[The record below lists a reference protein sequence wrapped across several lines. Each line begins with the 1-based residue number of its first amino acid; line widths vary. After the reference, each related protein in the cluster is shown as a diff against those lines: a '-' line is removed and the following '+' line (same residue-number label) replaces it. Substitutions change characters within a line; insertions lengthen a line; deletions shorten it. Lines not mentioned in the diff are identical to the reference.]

1 MTQMHQL
8 LFYSHYSKKICMQDT
23 VEFQSAL
30 HRISFMPPI
39 RSPDSY
45 GFKRTKPDEQGLPAR
60 PAFLLLLVQIRSA
73 ICFVPHYL
81 FARIVKQFN
90 NRLNIFLIGNI
101 V

>member
-23 VEFQSAL
+23 VEFQSEL

-45 GFKRTKPDEQGLPAR
+45 GFKRTKPDEQGSLPVR
-60 PAFLLLLVQIRSA
+60 
-73 ICFVPHYL
+73 L
-81 FARIVKQFN
+81 FSFCLFKSGLQYVLCRTTYCTHREAV
-90 NRLNIFLIGNI
+90 
-101 V
+101 

>member
-8 LFYSHYSKKICMQDT
+8 LFYSHYSKKTCMQDT
-23 VEFQSAL
+23 VEFQSEL

-39 RSPDSY
+39 KSPDSY

-60 PAFLLLLVQIRSA
+60 PAFLLLFVQIRSA

-81 FARIVKQFN
+81 LHAS
-90 NRLNIFLIGNI
+90 
-101 V
+101 

>member
-8 LFYSHYSKKICMQDT
+8 LSYSHYSKKICMQDT
-23 VEFQSAL
+23 VEFQSEL

-45 GFKRTKPDEQGLPAR
+45 GFKRTKPDEQGPPCPSGFSPSVCSNPVCNMFCA
-60 PAFLLLLVQIRSA
+60 ALLI
-73 ICFVPHYL
+73 
-81 FARIVKQFN
+81 ARIVKQFN